1 MKAILSLNDR
11 EIRDAEIAD
20 LSKSGMRVHVGERIA
35 RGTSVEIEYEGLT
48 AHGIVWHSKRFRDV
62 YSIGIEFQTISGAR
76 NN

>member
-11 EIRDAEIAD
+11 KIRDVEIAD
-20 LSKSGMRVHVGERIA
+20 LSRSGMMVHVTERIA

-48 AHGIVWHSKRFRDV
+48 AQGIVWHSKRFRGV
-62 YSIGIEFQTISGAR
+62 YSIGIEFQTISGTR